1 MIGVCGVNCSFKK
14 SNRPADGPF
23 MRGPDDTIV
32 TVRSMDWQSHLGANP
47 WVFPRGI
54 HRDSAAGE
62 NSLG

>member
-1 MIGVCGVNCSFKK
+1 
-14 SNRPADGPF
+14 

-32 TVRSMDWQSHLGANP
+32 TVRSMDWQNHLGANP
-47 WVFPRGI
+47 WAFPRGI